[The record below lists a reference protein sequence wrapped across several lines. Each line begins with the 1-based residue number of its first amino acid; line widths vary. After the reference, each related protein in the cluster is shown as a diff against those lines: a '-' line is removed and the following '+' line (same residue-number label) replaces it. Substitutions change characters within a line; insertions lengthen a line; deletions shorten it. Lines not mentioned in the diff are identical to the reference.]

1 MHANEL
7 DVGKMYDVMD
17 RFDDSASPR
26 KGEFVLLYKDADDEE
41 SERAIF
47 LMDNVYLSFDPVMKK
62 FMEVQAGGKR
72 SKSKKSKSKKS
83 KKSKGKGTRRS

>member
-1 MHANEL
+1 MEVHANEL
-7 DVGKMYDVMD
+7 EVGKIYDVMD
-17 RFDDSASPR
+17 RFDDEASPR

-47 LMDNVYLSFDPVMKK
+47 LMENTYLSFDPVMKK

-72 SKSKKSKSKKS
+72 KSRKSKKS
-83 KKSKGKGTRRS
+83 KKGTRRS